1 MGKVATMKV
10 KKIKNRNI
18 FWRLGYSL
26 LCCAL
31 GWYLHGKFA
40 PAYVPMNN
48 NEIPHVLVSGLK
60 TSDISAKKKYI
71 AQVEAINSV
80 DIVPQVSGY
89 LEEILFKDGA
99 YVNQNDNIFIIEQRR
114 YKADLK
120 SAEAAVKQLKN
131 EYNRIKSLHKNKY
144 MSDRDLDVAESN
156 LLQAEAA
163 LDQAKLNLE
172 HTEIK
177 SPISGYIGKALVT
190 KGNLVSS
197 STQKLARIVQTSP
210 IRIAFSVS
218 DKERSAFMQKA
229 KESKNIGIDIVLPN
243 GKTETASIDS
253 LFFDNEVN
261 ATTATIPVYID
272 SENKDNLLVPGNYV
286 DIYFRFGGS
295 KEALLVPQM
304 ALSADVNGTYVMIAE
319 NNKIRQQYLELGD
332 VIDDMQIV
340 LSGLS
345 GDEKVVIQGLQKIR
359 NGSEVSVT
367 DISANK

>member
-1 MGKVATMKV
+1 MKV

-31 GWYLHGKFA
+31 GWYLHGKFT

-229 KESKNIGIDIVLPN
+229 KESKNIGVDIVLPN

>member
-1 MGKVATMKV
+1 
-10 KKIKNRNI
+10 
-18 FWRLGYSL
+18 
-26 LCCAL
+26 
-31 GWYLHGKFA
+31 
-40 PAYVPMNN
+40 MNN

-229 KESKNIGIDIVLPN
+229 KESKNIGVDIVLPN